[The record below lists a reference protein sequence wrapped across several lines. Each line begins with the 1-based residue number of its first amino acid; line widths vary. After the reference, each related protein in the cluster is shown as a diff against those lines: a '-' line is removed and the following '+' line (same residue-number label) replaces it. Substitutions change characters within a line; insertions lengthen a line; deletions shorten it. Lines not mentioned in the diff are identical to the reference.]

1 MERFV
6 AEITYG
12 GIDGLITTFGIISS
26 SLLLNIGTEKII
38 ILALANV
45 LADGFSMAS
54 GSYLSEK
61 NRKIKKDPLKVSV
74 FTFMSF
80 VCVGI
85 LPILPFF
92 YQKYINPS
100 YTVHLKDIIIIY
112 LVILSI
118 LGMLRKNKLQG
129 VSETVIT
136 GILCGIIIYYVSTRF

>member
-1 MERFV
+1 MERFL

-12 GIDGLITTFGIISS
+12 GVDGLITTFGIISS
-26 SLLLNIGTEKII
+26 SLLLNIETEKII

-61 NRKIKKDPLKVSV
+61 NRKIKKNPLQVSI

-85 LPILPFF
+85 IPILPFF

-100 YTVHLKDIIIIY
+100 YTVRLKDIVILY

-118 LGMLRKNKLQG
+118 IGMLRKNKLQG
-129 VSETVIT
+129 VAETVTI
-136 GILCGIIIYYVSTRF
+136 GILSGIIIYYVSTRF